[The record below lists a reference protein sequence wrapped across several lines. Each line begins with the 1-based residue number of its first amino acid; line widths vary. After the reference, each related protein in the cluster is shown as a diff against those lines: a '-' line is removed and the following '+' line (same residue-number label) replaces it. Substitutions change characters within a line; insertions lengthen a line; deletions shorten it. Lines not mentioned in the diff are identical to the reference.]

1 MDKMNK
7 LKRPKAKS
15 EDRTPGRAKQKG
27 TGGKSTNRPQRE
39 TQGAGTT
46 RRAMKDTAA
55 NAAPRAGQAGKRDK
69 D

>member
-1 MDKMNK
+1 MNK

-39 TQGAGTT
+39 LQGPGTT
-46 RRAMKDTAA
+46 RRALKDTAGKS
-55 NAAPRAGQAGKRDK
+55 APRAGQAGKRDQ

>member
-15 EDRTPGRAKQKG
+15 DDRTPGRAKQKG

-39 TQGAGTT
+39 TQGSGTT
-46 RRAMKDTAA
+46 RRALKDAGKSS
-55 NAAPRAGQAGKRDK
+55 PRAGQAGKRDK